1 MPPVAPEDLDRP
13 AIERRQ
19 TERLSALLRAI
30 LPHNRFHAARFA
42 AAGLTANDLR
52 TPADLTRL
60 PLITKA
66 VLLADQAENPP
77 YGTNLTYSRERY
89 TRLHQTS
96 GTSGRPLRWLDT
108 PASWAWMLDSWAV
121 YFRLAEIR
129 SSDVLFFPFSF
140 GPFLGFWTGF
150 EAGCW
155 QGSLCLPGGGL
166 STTARLRFMLD
177 NQVTV
182 VLCTPTYA
190 LHLAE
195 VAAMEGIDLAG
206 SSVAKI
212 VVAGE
217 PGGSVPGTRQRIESA
232 WGARVFD
239 HHGMT
244 EVGPAGMECAANPFG
259 VHLLES
265 EYIVEVIDP
274 ATEKPVPPGTEG
286 ELVLTNLGRIGS
298 PLIRYRTGDLVCVD
312 PAPCPCGRATV
323 RLLGGIRG
331 RADDMIFLR
340 GNNFHPRTLQ
350 ALLHA
355 LPEVAEYRLKVDRTG
370 ALPILK
376 VEVEPIPSAV
386 PQLVAARVDQVIRD
400 ELLFRAEVS
409 IVPPGSLPRTE
420 LKRVVVSKQ

>member
-13 AIERRQ
+13 GIERRQ
-19 TERLSALLRAI
+19 TERLSVLLRAI

-42 AAGLTANDLR
+42 AAGLTSNDLR
-52 TPADLTRL
+52 SPADLARL
-60 PLITKA
+60 PLTSKA
-66 VLLADQAENPP
+66 ALLADQAENPP

-150 EAGCW
+150 EAACW

-166 STTARLRFMLD
+166 STTARLRFMID
-177 NQVTV
+177 NHATV

-195 VAAMEGIDLAG
+195 VAAAEGIDLAG
-206 SSVAKI
+206 SSVSKI

-217 PGGSVPGTRQRIESA
+217 PGGSVPGTRNRIETA

-244 EVGPAGMECAANPFG
+244 EVGPAGMECAANPLG

-274 ATEKPVPPGTEG
+274 ATGKPVAPGTEG

-312 PAPCPCGRATV
+312 PTPCPCGRAAV

-340 GNNFHPRTLQ
+340 GNNFHPSTLQ

-355 LPEVAEYRLKVDRTG
+355 VPEVAEYRLKVDRSG
-370 ALPILK
+370 ALPVLK

-409 IVPPGSLPRTE
+409 IVSPGSLPRAE